1 MGKEKQNVFRLE
13 ATEHTTTMV
22 SYWDKDL
29 ICRFANSELAAWF
42 GRKKE
47 EIVNIISIQE
57 LLGSL
62 YEEHLPFI
70 KGALEGVNQNFQ
82 REVAT
87 PSGVNRHVIS
97 NYYPHIVDGKVLG
110 FYLNKNDI
118 THLKLLEQELIV
130 TNKRIDEQ
138 NKRLLNFSNIVSH
151 NLRNYANSFIGMTQ
165 LLDEPNSPE
174 EQTEILGYVKKISLN
189 FSDTIKNLTEIV
201 HVQNMGSI
209 EMVSLNL
216 YEQIIKAIS
225 TISIK
230 IKINKGVIHNNVG
243 ANTTIIC
250 NPAYIESILVNFLT
264 NAIKYKHPDR
274 DPIVELNCYS
284 ENDEVVLTVA
294 DNGMGIDLEKHGKDL
309 FGMYKTFHGNEDA
322 NGIGLYTTKYQV
334 EIMGGHIEV
343 ESVEGQG
350 SKFIIYFK
358 MK

>member
-1 MGKEKQNVFRLE
+1 MEKEKHNVLRLE

-47 EIVNIISIQE
+47 EMINTISIQE

-62 YEEHLPFI
+62 YEDRLPFI
-70 KGALEGVNQNFQ
+70 KGALEGVNQTFQ
-82 REVAT
+82 SEVAT
-87 PSGVNRHVIS
+87 PSGMNRNVIS
-97 NYYPHIVDGKVLG
+97 NYYPHIVDGEVMG
-110 FYLNKNDI
+110 FYVNVTDV
-118 THLKLLEQELIV
+118 THLKLLEQELIA

-151 NLRNYANSFIGMTQ
+151 NLRNYANSFFGMTQ

-174 EQTEILGYVKKISLN
+174 EQAEIIGHVKKISLN

-201 HVQNMGSI
+201 YVQNMSTI

-216 YEQIIKAIS
+216 YEQIVKALS
-225 TISIK
+225 TISMK

-243 ANTTIIC
+243 TNITIIC
-250 NPAYIESILVNFLT
+250 NPAYIESILVNFLS

-274 DPIVELNCYS
+274 NPIVELNCYS
-284 ENDEVVLTVA
+284 ENDEVVLTVT
-294 DNGMGIDLEKHGKDL
+294 DNGMGINLEKHGKDL
-309 FGMYKTFHGNEDA
+309 FGMYKTFHGNADA

-334 EIMGGHIEV
+334 ETMGGHIEV
-343 ESVEGQG
+343 ESKEDQG
-350 SKFIIYFK
+350 SKFTIYFK
-358 MK
+358 QK

>member
-1 MGKEKQNVFRLE
+1 MGKEKQNVFRLG
-13 ATEHTTTMV
+13 ATEHTTTMI

-70 KGALEGVNQNFQ
+70 KGALEGVNQTFQ

-97 NYYPHIVDGKVLG
+97 NYYPHIVDGKVLD

-216 YEQIIKAIS
+216 YEQLVKAIS
-225 TISIK
+225 TISMK

-264 NAIKYKHPDR
+264 NAIKYKHLDR

-334 EIMGGHIEV
+334 ETMGGHIEV
-343 ESVEGQG
+343 ESKEGQG

>member
-1 MGKEKQNVFRLE
+1 MGKEKQNVFRLG
-13 ATEHTTTMV
+13 ATEHTTTMI

-70 KGALEGVNQNFQ
+70 KGALEGVNQTFQ

-216 YEQIIKAIS
+216 YEQIVKAIS
-225 TISIK
+225 TISMK

-309 FGMYKTFHGNEDA
+309 FGMYKAFHGNEDA

-334 EIMGGHIEV
+334 ETMGGHIEV
-343 ESVEGQG
+343 ESKEGQG